1 MTSRQHW
8 PKPDLLQQRRL
19 ELGLP
24 LQQAPVPSMLSLVL
38 KGGIGALVLV
48 MLAVLTLLGL
58 QHRQQVVQSEI
69 AALNPVERRVGDAK
83 DRLRAMTSRRST
95 LEQQTRSIAEQLV
108 AVRSGSALLEQ
119 LRQVTP
125 QGVRLV
131 SVDANPSKL
140 LIKGEAQGTD
150 AFERINALDLNIEA
164 LPDMLLDGTTVVKAV
179 ADQQGRIDFS
189 LEAKLDPAMKPTPAH
204 LRGLGAEGL
213 ARRLERHTRCC
224 RDQFVVDTPKAMAH
238 ARTAVGGP
246 SPDSRSGA
254 AVVLVGVARCS
265 SIACWRYGTPCLTFN
280 AIFPRYNVSSAAE
293 AELQSAEEK
302 QALLCTGPK
311 VTRCRPFCLFEPAG
325 CCFGVQ
331 MHTNRLTHHPQ
342 RGKPGETTTDQSPR
356 RKLKPQRSLTSAW
369 LSHVICCP

>member
-24 LQQAPVPSMLSLVL
+24 LEPAPVASWLSLVL
-38 KGGIGALVLV
+38 KGGVGGLVLV
-48 MLAVLTLLGL
+48 ALALLTLLGL
-58 QHRQQVVQSEI
+58 QHRQQVVQAEI
-69 AALNPVERRVGDAK
+69 DALNPVERRVGDAK
-83 DRLRAMTSRRST
+83 ARLRAMTSRRST

-140 LIKGEAQGTD
+140 LIKGESQGTD

-164 LPDMLLDGTTVVKAV
+164 LPGMLLDGTTVVKAV
-179 ADQQGRIDFS
+179 ADQQGRIAFN

-213 ARRLERHTRCC
+213 ARRLE
-224 RDQFVVDTPKAMAH
+224 
-238 ARTAVGGP
+238 
-246 SPDSRSGA
+246 
-254 AVVLVGVARCS
+254 L
-265 SIACWRYGTPCLTFN
+265 
-280 AIFPRYNVSSAAE
+280 
-293 AELQSAEEK
+293 LQGEG
-302 QALLCTGPK
+302 LLP
-311 VTRCRPFCLFEPAG
+311 
-325 CCFGVQ
+325 
-331 MHTNRLTHHPQ
+331 
-342 RGKPGETTTDQSPR
+342 
-356 RKLKPQRSLTSAW
+356 
-369 LSHVICCP
+369 

>member
-58 QHRQQVVQSEI
+58 QHRQQVVQAEI

-140 LIKGEAQGTD
+140 LIKGESQGRD
-150 AFERINALDLNIEA
+150 AFERINALDLNLEA
-164 LPDMLLDGTTVVKAV
+164 LPDMLPDGTTVVKAL
-179 ADQQGRIDFS
+179 ADKQGRIAFT

-213 ARRLERHTRCC
+213 ARRLE
-224 RDQFVVDTPKAMAH
+224 
-238 ARTAVGGP
+238 
-246 SPDSRSGA
+246 
-254 AVVLVGVARCS
+254 L
-265 SIACWRYGTPCLTFN
+265 
-280 AIFPRYNVSSAAE
+280 
-293 AELQSAEEK
+293 LQS
-302 QALLCTGPK
+302 Q
-311 VTRCRPFCLFEPAG
+311 
-325 CCFGVQ
+325 GV
-331 MHTNRLTHHPQ
+331 LP
-342 RGKPGETTTDQSPR
+342 
-356 RKLKPQRSLTSAW
+356 
-369 LSHVICCP
+369 